1 MPEAVRQG
9 IEIWFDIG
17 YLITVWTVV
26 VLMFL
31 HRGRVASR
39 NRRVATR
46 VLWAFVLLG
55 LGDAGH
61 VGFRVFAYLNGGLDK
76 HATLVGIGTFAT
88 AVTVTFF
95 YMVMLDAWRI
105 RFHKTFDWFA
115 WTLVAMGVVRL
126 GLMLPAVNQWTAVV
140 SPMLWSIIRNIPL
153 MIQGLGLV
161 YLLFRDSAHAKDRTF
176 NLIAWMIV
184 ISFACYIPVILFA
197 PTHELVGM
205 LMIPKTCAYLA
216 VEFIAYNALFRAK
229 LQIKGKKKKKKT

>member
-1 MPEAVRQG
+1 MPEALRQG

-26 VLMFL
+26 VLMSL
-31 HRGRVASR
+31 HRGRVAGK
-39 NRRVATR
+39 NRAVATR

-61 VGFRVFAYLNGGLDK
+61 VGFRVFAYLNGGLAQ
-76 HATLVGIGTFAT
+76 HTTLVGIGTFAT
-88 AVTVTFF
+88 AVAVTFF
-95 YMVMLDAWRI
+95 YMVMLDAWHI
-105 RFHKTFDWFA
+105 RFRKTFDWFA

-140 SPMLWSIIRNIPL
+140 SPMPWSIIRNIPL

-161 YLLFRDSAHAKDRTF
+161 YLLFRDSARAKDRTF

-184 ISFACYIPVILFA
+184 TSFACYIPVILFA

-216 VEFIAYNALFRAK
+216 VAFIAYNALFTRK
-229 LQIKGKKKKKKT
+229 HRKKKAKQA